1 MELAEKKNKTG
12 PPGDSLELEALR
24 GTMTKR
30 RMEVLRELKEN
41 DQLSQGE
48 LAQRIHA
55 KPTALS
61 NLLLKFDAFS
71 PKLIEKQYVGKF
83 CYYSLTDW
91 GRRLVEEYPEPPPTY
106 IRPDSAAQEKED
118 EFLFQTARTALEDMK
133 QKYGE
138 KWCVVFDDVLSYYLK
153 RVKDIPDKGQR
164 TLVNGYLKSLELLR
178 IHQNDKQGNHAL
190 KLLTDGV
197 HTFRIME
204 FMDDLFYPFIIV
216 LKSLRDQELVYPLTS
231 VLRHFFTRR
240 EGRPEADYIQ
250 ALGWSKSS
258 LEELEEAVK
267 RITVRLEG
275 CDEWEIYEYCT
286 ALLPEQEMLS
296 RLISQ
301 WLGDSSTLLHRS

>member
-12 PPGDSLELEALR
+12 PPGDLLELEALR
-24 GTMTKR
+24 GAMTKR

-91 GRRLVEEYPEPPPTY
+91 GRRLVEEDPKPPPIC
-106 IRPDSAAQEKED
+106 IRPDGTAQEKED
-118 EFLFQTARTALEDMK
+118 EFLFQTARTALEDLK

-138 KWCVVFDDVLSYYLK
+138 KWCVVFDDVLSYYSK
-153 RVKDIPDKGQR
+153 RVKDIPDKAQR
-164 TLVNGYLKSLELLR
+164 ALVNRYLKSLELLR
-178 IHQNDKQGNHAL
+178 IHQNDKQGNQAL
-190 KLLTDGV
+190 KLLTEGV
-197 HTFRIME
+197 HMFRIME
-204 FMDDLFYPFIIV
+204 FMDDLFYPFIVV
-216 LKSLRDQELVYPLTS
+216 LKSLRDQELVYPVTS
-231 VLRHFFTRR
+231 VLRHFFT
-240 EGRPEADYIQ
+240 GRQGQPKADYIQ

-275 CDEWEIYEYCT
+275 CGEREIYEYCT

-301 WLGDSSTLLHRS
+301 WLGDC